1 MKKVKG
7 WLSKYPKGPTTPIYV
22 TELGWPTY
30 DKGDGVTS
38 EVQAKFMARSII
50 LLADDPQI
58 KGVWIYELRDGG
70 TDPNDKECHF
80 GLLKNDGTPKPAFWV
95 MKDLKKVLDDSKSIE
110 RMPVK
115 VSDSLVMM
123 RLPSKERGTR
133 WLCWTIQPDSRWKL
147 RITGVGKEGA
157 VKVSP
162 LGRFGFPDGW
172 RDEKE
177 GAEIEIGDL
186 PVCIESS
193 SSKLVME
200 SVGQVSSGS
209 PAATPAPRVSKRS
222 GAASEILPSY

>member
-1 MKKVKG
+1 M
-7 WLSKYPKGPTTPIYV
+7 
-22 TELGWPTY
+22 
-30 DKGDGVTS
+30 
-38 EVQAKFMARSII
+38 QAKFMARSILI
-50 LLADDPQI
+50 LETDPQV

-70 TDPNDKECHF
+70 INPADPEHHF
-80 GLLKNDGTPKPAFWV
+80 GIMKNDGTPKPAFWV

-115 VSDSLVMM
+115 ASDSLVMM

-147 RITGVGKEGA
+147 RITGVGREGA
-157 VKVSP
+157 IKVSP

-200 SVGQVSSGS
+200 SVGPVSSVS
-209 PAATPAPRVSKRS
+209 PAATPPSRVSKPS
-222 GAASEILPSY
+222 SAESEILPSY